1 MAASPPKSTAKST
14 EAKAGQKGSY
24 ALVLHLS
31 SRRKITVGKM
41 GPVEFPRGY
50 YIYFG
55 SALGGLQARVAR
67 HLRHEKKLHWHADY
81 LSAEVP
87 WTQAWQ
93 LPDGQRWECVWAR
106 RAASTCGVSSP
117 APGFGSSDC
126 RCGSHLVRL
135 NNAKQVRDLLRGL
148 TPAPRRLRL
157 RPPPS
162 HQAA

>member
-1 MAASPPKSTAKST
+1 MADVPPEFPEVENRQT
-14 EAKAGQKGSY
+14 GSY
-24 ALVLHLS
+24 ALVLRLP

-41 GPVEFPRGY
+41 GLVEFPRGY

-67 HLRHEKKLHWHADY
+67 HLRHEKRLHWHADY

-87 WTQAWQ
+87 WTQVWQ
-93 LPDGQRWECVWAR
+93 MEDGQRWECVWACS
-106 RAASTCGVSSP
+106 AAAARGVSLP

-126 RCGSHLVRL
+126 RCVSHLVRL
-135 NNAKQVRDLLRGL
+135 KNPKQVGELLRSL

-157 RPPPS
+157 QS
-162 HQAA
+162 FY

>member
-1 MAASPPKSTAKST
+1 MAASLSKSSKSKNRPT
-14 EAKAGQKGSY
+14 GSY
-24 ALVLHLS
+24 AVVLRLS

-41 GPVEFPRGY
+41 GLVEFPRGY

-67 HLRHEKKLHWHADY
+67 HLRHQKKLHWHADY

-93 LPDGQRWECVWAR
+93 LADGQRWECGWAR
-106 RAASTCGVSSP
+106 SASGAPGVSLP

-135 NNAKQVRDLLRGL
+135 NNVKQMRDLLRSL
-148 TPAPRRLRL
+148 IPAPRRLRL
-157 RPPPS
+157 QS
-162 HQAA
+162 FD